1 MNDYATGADSRTS
14 SAQYPESQYAP
25 AATRDDHLREAARF
39 VISPSG
45 HADDDRLQAAFKLL
59 RAHAPVYWVDTPGIR
74 PFWLVSR
81 HADVVAVE
89 RRGASFS
96 AEARS
101 FLSSEMAEDRL
112 RRILG
117 KPHVIRGLLQMD
129 DPDHAAYRAVAQPWF
144 TPAGLTAFEPWLAD
158 WASQIVERNA
168 GRTDTF
174 DFVDQIAVPFSIRG
188 IMHLMGLPEADDA
201 LVLKLSRGL
210 VGPEDP
216 ERRLAD
222 QPTEALCRAG
232 LGFRNYFDPIA
243 TERQGCPR
251 ADLSSVIANARV
263 HEAPVPEYEMFS
275 YYMMIATGGH
285 DTISFCLTGGM
296 QALLE
301 HPDQFSRLRAE
312 PALVDTAIEEML
324 RWTTPGRHIMRTAT
338 EDTTLGGQTI
348 RAGEAVAVFL
358 NSANR
363 DETVFSDPDTFRI
376 DRRPNPHIAFGFGAH
391 FCLGAHL
398 ARIEMRAL
406 FRALLPRLTMVELAA
421 PMRRTHSTM
430 VTGIASLPVRFSWR

>member
-1 MNDYATGADSRTS
+1 MNDYAAGAVGPEII
-14 SAQYPESQYAP
+14 AQYPGQQHAEI
-25 AATRDDHLREAARF
+25 AALEDQLRDAARL

-59 RAHAPVYWVDTPGIR
+59 RAHAPVYWVDTPGVR
-74 PFWLVSR
+74 PFWLISR
-81 HADVVAVE
+81 HADVTTVE
-89 RRGASFS
+89 RRGSPFS
-96 AEARS
+96 AEART
-101 FLSSEMAEDRL
+101 FLSSEMAEHRL
-112 RRILG
+112 RRIFG
-117 KPHVIRGLLQMD
+117 KPYVIRGLLQMD
-129 DPDHAAYRAVAQPWF
+129 DPDHAAYRAVAQPRF
-144 TPAGLTAFEPWLAD
+144 TPAALADFEPWLAD
-158 WASQIVERNA
+158 WANQIVERNA
-168 GRTDTF
+168 GRTDAF
-174 DFVDQIAVPFSIRG
+174 DFADQIAVPFSIRG
-188 IMHLMGLPEADDA
+188 IMRLMGLPEADDA

-243 TERQGCPR
+243 TARQGCPR

-263 HEAPVPEYEMFS
+263 HDAPVPEYEMFS

-285 DTISFCLTGGM
+285 DTISFGLAGGM

-301 HPDQFSRLRAE
+301 HPDQFARLRSE
-312 PALVDTAIEEML
+312 PALLDTAIEEML

-338 EDTTLGGQTI
+338 EDTQLGTQTI
-348 RAGEAVAVFL
+348 RAGQAVAVFL

-363 DETVFSDPDTFRI
+363 DETVFQAADTFRI

-398 ARIEMRAL
+398 ARLEMRAL
-406 FRALLPRLTMVELAA
+406 FRALLPRLQAAEAAA
-421 PMRRTHSTM
+421 PFSRTHSTM

>member
-1 MNDYATGADSRTS
+1 MNDHTTGAIGPITALDD
-14 SAQYPESQYAP
+14 QL
-25 AATRDDHLREAARF
+25 RDAARL

-45 HADDDRLQAAFKLL
+45 HADEDRMQDALRLL
-59 RAHAPVYWVDTPGIR
+59 RAQAPVYWVDTPGVR

-89 RRGASFS
+89 RRGAPFS
-96 AEARS
+96 AEPRS

-112 RRILG
+112 HRILG
-117 KPHVIRGLLQMD
+117 KPYVLRGLLQMD
-129 DPDHAAYRAVAQPWF
+129 DPDHAAYRALTQPWF
-144 TPAGLTAFEPWLAD
+144 TPAALTAFEPWLAD
-158 WASQIVERNA
+158 WATQIVERNA
-168 GRTDTF
+168 GRADTF

-232 LGFRNYFDPIA
+232 MGFRNYFDPVA

-263 HEAPVPEYEMFS
+263 HDAPVPEFEMFS

-301 HPDQFSRLRAE
+301 HPDQFARLRTE
-312 PALVDTAIEEML
+312 PALLDTAIEEML

-338 EDTTLGGQTI
+338 EDTQLGGQII
-348 RAGEAVAVFL
+348 RAGEAVALFL

-363 DETVFSDPDTFRI
+363 DETVFTEADTFHI

-398 ARIEMRAL
+398 ARLEMRAL
-406 FRALLPRLTMVELAA
+406 FRALLPKLESAEVMA
-421 PMRRTHSTM
+421 PVRRTHSTM
-430 VTGIASLPVRFSWR
+430 VTGIAALPVRFAWRSDKRCPRQQSSG